1 MFYSNRVAHLVSASR
16 LDFVYQYVFQ
26 FYAGS
31 EFFYNGHKYSFA
43 YCEADFNG
51 EHASSIILS
60 NDKISEDF
68 SKLKNINLKNRVKF
82 VDAFHN
88 VVVLKTDKRK
98 SNVSL
103 TEWFKSYGY
112 EVKTNLPNFC
122 YNL

>member
-16 LDFVYQYVFQ
+16 LDFIYQYVFQ
-26 FYAGS
+26 FYKGS

-51 EHASSIILS
+51 EHTSSIILS

-68 SKLKNINLKNRVKF
+68 SKLKAINCKNRVKF

-88 VVVLKTDKRK
+88 VVVLKIDKRK
-98 SNVSL
+98 SSVSL
-103 TEWFKSYGY
+103 TEWFKNYGY